1 MIRNRYKK
9 VLLVA
14 PEVSSHQ
21 LKADYIH
28 VRHINASHQ
37 IFPSIYQLN
46 PDLIVLDHNHLGKDI
61 EKIVRRIRGN
71 KFYSKI
77 KICCYKAKATPRADS
92 LLTAIGVDFFIY
104 EEDLAVAPK
113 SSKSIPNIFS
123 AIFDIPQLVGLVP
136 NTSTNL

>member
-21 LKADYIH
+21 LKADYIN

-104 EEDLAVAPK
+104 EEDLVVAPK

-123 AIFDIPQLVGLVP
+123 VIFDIPQLVGLVP